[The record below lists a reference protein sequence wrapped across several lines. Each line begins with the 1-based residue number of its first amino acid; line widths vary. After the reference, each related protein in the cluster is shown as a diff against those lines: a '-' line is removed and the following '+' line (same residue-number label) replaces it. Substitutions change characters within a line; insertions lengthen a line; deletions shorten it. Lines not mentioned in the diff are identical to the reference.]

1 MKTGLGLI
9 FGAVILVFVHLW
21 NGGVVQDLMQP
32 APLVFVLLGTL
43 LSTFL
48 SAPSQDFKRALAAKP
63 GAATG
68 DVGVVSLKKELIELA
83 GLARKEGFLGL
94 DAFRARASRDSL
106 REGIQYLISGYD
118 QAAIRDLFDAGISRK
133 INEAES
139 SVRIWDIA
147 AGAAPSI
154 GALGATLGLLTALAK
169 LDDPSQLGRGIAS
182 AMAAVLYGFFFA
194 NFVFSPLAARRRR
207 EASESI
213 LPEEMVKSAVLG
225 IQEGLNPHLI
235 EERLKQVGN

>member
-9 FGAVILVFVHLW
+9 LGAIILAFVHLW
-21 NGGVVQDLMQP
+21 NGGVVADLIQP

-48 SAPSQDFKRALAAKP
+48 SAPTRDFSKAFAFVPDGAESAA
-63 GAATG
+63 AI
-68 DVGVVSLKKELIELA
+68 KKELIELA
-83 GLARKEGFLGL
+83 SVARKEGFLAL
-94 DAFRARASRDSL
+94 DAFRSTATRDSL
-106 REGIQYLISGYD
+106 KEGIQYLISGFD
-118 QAAIRDLFDAGISRK
+118 QASVRDLFDASIFRK
-133 INEAES
+133 SAEAES
-139 SVRIWDIA
+139 SVRIWEIA

-169 LDDPSQLGRGIAS
+169 LDDPAQLGRGIAS
-182 AMAAVLYGFFFA
+182 AMAAVLYGFFFS

-207 EASESI
+207 LATDSI
-213 LPEEMVKSAVLG
+213 LPDEMVKSAILG

-235 EERLKQVGN
+235 EERLRQVTRG

>member
-9 FGAVILVFVHLW
+9 LGMIILALVHSW
-21 NGGVVQDLMQP
+21 NGGMIADLIQP
-32 APLVFVLLGTL
+32 APLVFVVLGTL

-48 SAPSQDFKRALAAKP
+48 SAPKRDFSQAFTSLPDGAESALAVKN
-63 GAATG
+63 
-68 DVGVVSLKKELIELA
+68 ELIELA
-83 GLARKEGFLGL
+83 SVARKEGFLAL
-94 DAFRARASRDSL
+94 DSFRATATRASMK
-106 REGIQYLISGYD
+106 EGIQYLISGFD
-118 QAAIRDLFDAGISRK
+118 QASIRDLFDASIYRK
-133 INEAES
+133 AAEAES
-139 SVRIWDIA
+139 SVRVWEIA

-182 AMAAVLYGFFFA
+182 AMAAVLYGFFLS

-207 EASESI
+207 LAADSI
-213 LPEEMVKSAVLG
+213 LPDEMVKSAILG

-235 EERLKQVGN
+235 EERLHQVARG

>member
-1 MKTGLGLI
+1 MKTGLGLVL
-9 FGAVILVFVHLW
+9 GAVIVAVVHLW
-21 NGGVVQDLMQP
+21 NGGVIMDLVQP

-48 SAPSQDFKRALAAKP
+48 SAPKRDFTQAFSAVPDGAESAAL
-63 GAATG
+63 
-68 DVGVVSLKKELIELA
+68 LKKELIELA
-83 GLARKEGFLGL
+83 SVARKEGFLAL
-94 DAFRARASRDSL
+94 DSFRATATRDSL
-106 REGIQYLISGYD
+106 KEGIQYLISGFD
-118 QAAIRDLFDAGISRK
+118 QASIRDLFDASIFRK
-133 INEAES
+133 AAEAES
-139 SVRIWDIA
+139 SVRVWEIA

-207 EASESI
+207 LASNSI
-213 LPEEMVKSAVLG
+213 LPDEMVKSAILG

-235 EERLKQVGN
+235 EERLKQVVSG